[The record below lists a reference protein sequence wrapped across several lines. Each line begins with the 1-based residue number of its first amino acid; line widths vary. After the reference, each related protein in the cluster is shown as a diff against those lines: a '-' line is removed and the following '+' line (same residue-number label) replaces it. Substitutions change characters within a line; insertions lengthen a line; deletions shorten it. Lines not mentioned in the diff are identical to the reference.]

1 MLVATPGGRRPVTPG
16 ERRESAEDEVQVPL
30 ATGALPSRASRL
42 FAPEPDRPARDGIH
56 LPTRR
61 RRPQTLI
68 DVGGPMSMY
77 TRLLEAALEQR
88 PPRHGGASRDDALD
102 EVWRCGAELEFGLPG
117 GDVDTVSAVLAL
129 QVGYD
134 VALVELAAVMGIASS
149 PSRFEPPERE
159 RERLR
164 TALRDLGIRVDTED
178 AALMERVE
186 ADPRT

>member
-1 MLVATPGGRRPVTPG
+1 
-16 ERRESAEDEVQVPL
+16 
-30 ATGALPSRASRL
+30 
-42 FAPEPDRPARDGIH
+42 
-56 LPTRR
+56 
-61 RRPQTLI
+61 
-68 DVGGPMSMY
+68 MSMY
-77 TRLLEAALEQR
+77 TRLLEAALAQR
-88 PPRHGGASRDDALD
+88 PPQTHGASRDDVLD
-102 EVWRCGAELEFGLPG
+102 EVRRCHAELEAGLPG
-117 GDVDTVSAVLAL
+117 GDVDTVSAALAL